1 MRPGS
6 SGSEDILAVWQSMK
20 GGITCCTTCGGITE
34 GCLEVHPTLTMP
46 LLALQGRKVMQ
57 MMVGTPK
64 AAQQQDSSSSRSST
78 ITTLP
83 APTDPAVRL
92 AVSGGEVV
100 AVMPFEGYITPEAA
114 ASVRQQLA
122 KALEK
127 GEEEGD
133 GAGDVMSA
141 TVTAACYSRCPNN
154 VLSIQAAGILLAAAV
169 QSSGR
174 CVI

>member
-1 MRPGS
+1 
-6 SGSEDILAVWQSMK
+6 V
-20 GGITCCTTCGGITE
+20 
-34 GCLEVHPTLTMP
+34 
-46 LLALQGRKVMQ
+46 LQGRKVMQ

-64 AAQQQDSSSSRSST
+64 AQQQQDSSSSRSST

-122 KALEK
+122 KALQQGGREMVCCTIPCLP
-127 GEEEGD
+127 ED
-133 GAGDVMSA
+133 SCMLLQV
-141 TVTAACYSRCPNN
+141 PNM
-154 VLSIQAAGILLAAAV
+154 L
-169 QSSGR
+169 
-174 CVI
+174 

>member
-6 SGSEDILAVWQSMK
+6 SGSEDISTVWQSMK
-20 GGITCCTTCGGITE
+20 GGITYCTTCGGITE

-127 GEEEGD
+127 GEG
-133 GAGDVMSA
+133 G
-141 TVTAACYSRCPNN
+141 R
-154 VLSIQAAGILLAAAV
+154 
-169 QSSGR
+169 GR
-174 CVI
+174 CRGRHVRYSDCCMLLQVSQQRAEHPSSRYTFGSCGAVIW